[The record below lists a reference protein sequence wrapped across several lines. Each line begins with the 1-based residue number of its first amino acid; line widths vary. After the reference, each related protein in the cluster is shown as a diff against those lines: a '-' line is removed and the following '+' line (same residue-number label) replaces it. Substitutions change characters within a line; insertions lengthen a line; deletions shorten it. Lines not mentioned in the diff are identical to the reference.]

1 MKEIISYYYSIDV
14 IDSINYEQYTIYKTS
29 NSNYLFMEVADSNKL
44 VFYNEIISSVSNTG
58 FFSYK
63 CKKNIYGEL
72 FTKYYNNNY
81 VLLDIGT
88 DYKEEVDFV
97 DMLSFYNKSSLY
109 LSNNAKY
116 NNNWESIWENKIS
129 YLADYFNN
137 NFKTYKNYSV
147 LFYFYISVAENSLL
161 YIKKIKNKYM
171 PTNKIC
177 FTHRRVFFPNRKIE
191 FYNPFNFVIDLQV
204 RDIGEYIKSL
214 YYSDEDYLEELHYYL
229 KTNVLNPYLAS
240 MLYVRTIFPSIFFDD
255 FENSTIDI
263 SKYINFEKYLNFTK
277 KVYEVISSYTSIDK
291 LY

>member
-44 VFYNEIISSVSNTG
+44 VFYNEIISSVSNTV

-72 FTKYYNNNY
+72 FTKYYNNSY

-116 NNNWESIWENKIS
+116 NCT
-129 YLADYFNN
+129 LA
-137 NFKTYKNYSV
+137 
-147 LFYFYISVAENSLL
+147 
-161 YIKKIKNKYM
+161 
-171 PTNKIC
+171 
-177 FTHRRVFFPNRKIE
+177 
-191 FYNPFNFVIDLQV
+191 
-204 RDIGEYIKSL
+204 
-214 YYSDEDYLEELHYYL
+214 
-229 KTNVLNPYLAS
+229 
-240 MLYVRTIFPSIFFDD
+240 
-255 FENSTIDI
+255 
-263 SKYINFEKYLNFTK
+263 
-277 KVYEVISSYTSIDK
+277 
-291 LY
+291 